1 MASQRKS
8 TSSQNRAASS
18 QARAKSSQARG
29 AASQARAKSSQA
41 RTAAGPSGQARAAAG
56 PPRQPPPA
64 ASGSKAMSGRAPK
77 GGQASRSGSET
88 QAAERAS
95 GPPWRVF
102 AVPRSMGWLKF
113 TTLVLSVIGLV
124 VSAYLTYTHFT
135 NTALLGCSAKGDG
148 CVTVQ
153 TSSEAEVFGI
163 FPVAVLGLAFY
174 VFMVAANSPWA
185 WRSKLP
191 AVHWARLGSVVIGMI
206 FVLYL
211 VYAELVEIGAICK
224 YCTSVHIITFILFGL
239 IVFQATSPDSA
250 VTSPLSSSS
259 SRRKG

>member
-8 TSSQNRAASS
+8 TSSQNRASSS
-18 QARAKSSQARG
+18 QARAKSR
-29 AASQARAKSSQA
+29 QA

-56 PPRQPPPA
+56 PPRQPRPA
-64 ASGSKAMSGRAPK
+64 GSESKTTTG
-77 GGQASRSGSET
+77 RSGSET
-88 QAAERAS
+88 RAAERAG
-95 GPPWRVF
+95 GPGRRVF

-153 TSSEAEVFGI
+153 TSSEAKVFGI

-174 VFMVAANSPWA
+174 AFMVAANSPWA

-191 AVHWARLGSVVIGMI
+191 AIHWARLGSVVIGMI